1 MQDDEDEH
9 QRQRHVFGQRLVGLL
24 LALLLAEDLHRV
36 AFGKY
41 HGAVHRIAQRGEQL
55 HGVDPAARVALGLHH
70 PLAVETLDDARP
82 EIETESVGRLLNRKD
97 LARRIEDRQGLQ
109 IGQVIRTDVLVF
121 QKDRHELVALAVF
134 AQRVSLRGDGDA
146 AGHLAAARFF
156 WGKADGTFLNTKIF
170 AGKYRIT
177 LKEGAFYAPEPEV
190 VYLKENRLTRLD
202 YSVIPYARVNIDEI
216 TLTGSKQNNLEIKY
230 TIEDT
235 EKEVNTEGLDEG
247 LYTLSEA
254 QVFISSKSPN
264 VGVNNSETK
273 YTIRAKKEFE
283 RGDYEPGV
291 PFQVVEKNV
300 RNLDPGKYWV
310 RIGVRTA
317 NPQKRYNFSTIKEIV
332 VPAQTAEK

>member
-1 MQDDEDEH
+1 MK
-9 QRQRHVFGQRLVGLL
+9 RLYYIFGLS
-24 LALLLAEDLHRV
+24 ALLLSSCNYFEYDNYEA
-36 AFGKY
+36 
-41 HGAVHRIAQRGEQL
+41 
-55 HGVDPAARVALGLHH
+55 PNSGLEGTV
-70 PLAVETLDDARP
+70 VE
-82 EIETESVGRLLNRKD
+82 S
-97 LARRIEDRQGLQ
+97 
-109 IGQVIRTDVLVF
+109 
-121 QKDRHELVALAVF
+121 
-134 AQRVSLRGDGDA
+134 
-146 AGHLAAARFF
+146 RFF

>member
-1 MQDDEDEH
+1 MK
-9 QRQRHVFGQRLVGLL
+9 RLYYIFGLS
-24 LALLLAEDLHRV
+24 ALLLSSCNYFEYDNYEAPNSGLEGTVVDRKTNEPLQAE
-36 AFGKY
+36 
-41 HGAVHRIAQRGEQL
+41 
-55 HGVDPAARVALGLHH
+55 AANSY
-70 PLAVETLDDARP
+70 T
-82 EIETESVGRLLNRKD
+82 
-97 LARRIEDRQGLQ
+97 
-109 IGQVIRTDVLVF
+109 
-121 QKDRHELVALAVF
+121 
-134 AQRVSLRGDGDA
+134 
-146 AGHLAAARFF
+146 
-156 WGKADGTFLNTKIF
+156 ADGTFLNTKIF

>member
-1 MQDDEDEH
+1 MK
-9 QRQRHVFGQRLVGLL
+9 RLYYIFGLS
-24 LALLLAEDLHRV
+24 ALLLSSCNYFEYDNYEAPNSGLEGTVVDRKTNEPLQAES
-36 AFGKY
+36 ANSY
-41 HGAVHRIAQRGEQL
+41 T
-55 HGVDPAARVALGLHH
+55 
-70 PLAVETLDDARP
+70 VEYY
-82 EIETESVGRLLNRKD
+82 
-97 LARRIEDRQGLQ
+97 
-109 IGQVIRTDVLVF
+109 
-121 QKDRHELVALAVF
+121 EL
-134 AQRVSLRGDGDA
+134 SWEE
-146 AGHLAAARFF
+146 AGHANTQSRFF

>member
-1 MQDDEDEH
+1 M
-9 QRQRHVFGQRLVGLL
+9 
-24 LALLLAEDLHRV
+24 
-36 AFGKY
+36 
-41 HGAVHRIAQRGEQL
+41 
-55 HGVDPAARVALGLHH
+55 
-70 PLAVETLDDARP
+70 
-82 EIETESVGRLLNRKD
+82 
-97 LARRIEDRQGLQ
+97 
-109 IGQVIRTDVLVF
+109 
-121 QKDRHELVALAVF
+121 
-134 AQRVSLRGDGDA
+134 
-146 AGHLAAARFF
+146 
-156 WGKADGTFLNTKIF
+156 
-170 AGKYRIT
+170 
-177 LKEGAFYAPEPEV
+177 
-190 VYLKENRLTRLD
+190 
-202 YSVIPYARVNIDEI
+202 
-216 TLTGSKQNNLEIKY
+216 
-230 TIEDT
+230 
-235 EKEVNTEGLDEG
+235 DEG

>member
-1 MQDDEDEH
+1 MK
-9 QRQRHVFGQRLVGLL
+9 RLYYIFGLS
-24 LALLLAEDLHRV
+24 ALLLSSCNYFEYDNYEAPNSGLEGTVVDRKTNESLQAE
-36 AFGKY
+36 
-41 HGAVHRIAQRGEQL
+41 
-55 HGVDPAARVALGLHH
+55 AANSYK
-70 PLAVETLDDARP
+70 VEYY
-82 EIETESVGRLLNRKD
+82 
-97 LARRIEDRQGLQ
+97 
-109 IGQVIRTDVLVF
+109 
-121 QKDRHELVALAVF
+121 EL
-134 AQRVSLRGDGDA
+134 SWEE
-146 AGHLAAARFF
+146 AGHANTQSRFF

-170 AGKYRIT
+170 AGNIGLLERRRILRSRT
-177 LKEGAFYAPEPEV
+177 GSRV
-190 VYLKENRLTRLD
+190 LKENRLTRLD

-332 VPAQTAEK
+332 VPAQTVEK

>member
-1 MQDDEDEH
+1 MK
-9 QRQRHVFGQRLVGLL
+9 RLYYIFGLS
-24 LALLLAEDLHRV
+24 ALLLSSCNYFEYDNYEAPNSGLEGTVVDRKTNEPLQAE
-36 AFGKY
+36 
-41 HGAVHRIAQRGEQL
+41 
-55 HGVDPAARVALGLHH
+55 AANSYK
-70 PLAVETLDDARP
+70 VEYY
-82 EIETESVGRLLNRKD
+82 
-97 LARRIEDRQGLQ
+97 
-109 IGQVIRTDVLVF
+109 
-121 QKDRHELVALAVF
+121 EL
-134 AQRVSLRGDGDA
+134 SWEE
-146 AGHLAAARFF
+146 AGHANTQSRFF
-156 WGKADGTFLNTKIF
+156 W
-170 AGKYRIT
+170 
-177 LKEGAFYAPEPEV
+177 EGG
-190 VYLKENRLTRLD
+190 YLKENRLTRLE
-202 YSVIPYARVNIDEI
+202 YSVIPYARVIIDEI

>member
-1 MQDDEDEH
+1 M
-9 QRQRHVFGQRLVGLL
+9 
-24 LALLLAEDLHRV
+24 
-36 AFGKY
+36 
-41 HGAVHRIAQRGEQL
+41 
-55 HGVDPAARVALGLHH
+55 
-70 PLAVETLDDARP
+70 
-82 EIETESVGRLLNRKD
+82 
-97 LARRIEDRQGLQ
+97 
-109 IGQVIRTDVLVF
+109 
-121 QKDRHELVALAVF
+121 
-134 AQRVSLRGDGDA
+134 
-146 AGHLAAARFF
+146 
-156 WGKADGTFLNTKIF
+156 NTKIF

-332 VPAQTAEK
+332 VPV